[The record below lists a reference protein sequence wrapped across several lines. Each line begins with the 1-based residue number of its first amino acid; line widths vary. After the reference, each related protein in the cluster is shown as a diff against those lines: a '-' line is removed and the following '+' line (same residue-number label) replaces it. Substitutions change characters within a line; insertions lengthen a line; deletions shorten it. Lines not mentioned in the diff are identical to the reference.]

1 MSDLRSVGLISSAK
15 KQSDTRMSYSLGGNA
30 DRTQRSESLA
40 ESAYWQLREDIIRGV
55 RYAGERLRIGKLK
68 GIYGMGPTPLREALQ
83 RLSSEQFVEVHENR
97 GFTVAPMDLAD
108 FGDLNF
114 ARTEIEKIALRRS
127 MRIGDGNWE
136 ARVVA
141 ASYVMAKA
149 DARLAEVD
157 GPRHDNDWEKANASF
172 HSAMVSACDSRWLL
186 MTRGRL
192 QDMCERYRRA
202 SLHTTR
208 GHRST
213 AQEHKQISEAVLA
226 RDVEHACSLTTAHFT
241 VTLNILL
248 EEQSGVGP
256 IFSPERVGV

>member
-1 MSDLRSVGLISSAK
+1 MSDTLHGTAARPQA
-15 KQSDTRMSYSLGGNA
+15 
-30 DRTQRSESLA
+30 SESLA
-40 ESAYWQLREDIIRGV
+40 ESAYKRLREDIIRGV
-55 RYAGERLRIGKLK
+55 RYAGERLRIEKLK

-114 ARTEIEKIALRRS
+114 ARAEIEQIALRRA
-127 MRIGDGNWE
+127 MRIGDGDWE

-149 DARLAEVD
+149 DARLADID
-157 GPRHDNDWEKANASF
+157 GPRHDDDWEKANAAF

-202 SLHTTR
+202 SLHTTS

-213 AQEHKQISEAVLA
+213 AQEHTQISEAVLA
-226 RDVEHACSLTTAHFT
+226 RDVDRACALTAAHFT

-248 EEQSGVGP
+248 EERSGHDPVFAPRGG
-256 IFSPERVGV
+256 ELK